1 MVWPFENNTKKVEK
15 RLAKRSLEADRGR
28 NLVAVFT
35 IGLAVCLMASVAFIY
50 SAMHE
55 STVAR
60 LRGQYQSG
68 CSELSYEDIERLA
81 ASGRFESWGY
91 EGDGGNIR
99 YADTS
104 ITVHFYDEGMRE
116 LMRVE
121 PITGAYP
128 KKENEIC
135 VERGMLRYLNMPEET
150 G

>member
-15 RLAKRSLEADRGR
+15 RLAKRSLAADRGR
-28 NLVAVFT
+28 NMVAVFT

-135 VERGMLRYLNMPEET
+135 VERGMLR
-150 G
+150 